1 MFVLA
6 LECRCLTP
14 GIVQTSCPDILSGT
28 VRRMR
33 IFVTGATGYVGGA
46 VARCAVRHG
55 LHVTGLVRAEAG
67 ARVLERAG
75 IEPLRGR
82 LEDDAALRRGAG
94 AADAVVH
101 AAFARDGYEHLD
113 AAVDV
118 EVRATRSLLD
128 ATAGRDVPVVY
139 TSGIGV
145 VGGTDRPVQEDDEPA
160 TPGGMRWRR
169 SLELQV
175 LAADGVV
182 VRPAFVYGHGGNEL
196 LRALI
201 RAATASGVAAYPGD
215 GGNRWPNVHVDD
227 LAALYLAALGRGER
241 GAVFHGVGGE
251 ATVRSVCGSIA
262 RLVGGVSASLPP
274 NEARAVVPFADWI
287 GGTSIHA
294 GTARTRETL
303 AWTPTGPTVHDD
315 VEHGSYRPLL
325 HEEAR

>member
-1 MFVLA
+1 LWQAPVLG
-6 LECRCLTP
+6 RR
-14 GIVQTSCPDILSGT
+14 VQTLCPDILSGT
-28 VRRMR
+28 VCRTR
-33 IFVTGATGYVGGA
+33 IFVTGPTGYVGGA

-55 LHVTGLVRAEAG
+55 LYVTGLVRAEAG
-67 ARVLERAG
+67 AHALEQAG
-75 IEPLRGR
+75 ITPLRGR
-82 LEDDAALRRGAG
+82 LEDDVALRQGAG

-113 AAVDV
+113 SAVDV
-118 EVRATRSLLD
+118 EVRATRSLLE

-145 VGGTDRPVQEDDEPA
+145 VGGTNRPVQEDDEPA
-160 TPGGMRWRR
+160 TPAGMQWRR

-175 LAADGVV
+175 LAAGGVV
-182 VRPAFVYGHGGNEL
+182 VRPAFVYGHGGNEI

-201 RAATASGVAAYPGD
+201 REAAASGVAAYPGD

-227 LAALYLAALGRGER
+227 LAALYLAALARGAR

-251 ATVRSVCGSIA
+251 ATVRSVCESIA
-262 RLVGGVSASLPP
+262 TLVGGVATSLPP
-274 NEARAVVPFADWI
+274 DEARAVVPFADWI
-287 GGTSIHA
+287 GGTSIQA
-294 GTARTRETL
+294 GTARTREAL

-315 VEHGSYRPLL
+315 VEHGSYRALL